1 MLCRFCRISSLL
13 FLITSNSVGLFGPV
27 DTVHKLCRHKVTQV
41 LHHIRCGVNVVV
53 ATFSMVTET
62 VSMLHTQIQTLDTHN
77 EKYKNTLLWRKFGTV
92 HVIKLIDFIYIYT
105 VYIYITFN
113 VYNSFFIEALL
124 VIKLM
129 CFIKMTCSLTG
140 SLETSTDWQTSGALT
155 SKCFSQLLTSSLVFS
170 GQAENSLGWW
180 SKNTELSSK
189 MP

>member
-1 MLCRFCRISSLL
+1 MMYYFTMILFVHFPVTAFCRMSSAFSKDDFVGFPHYL

-92 HVIKLIDFIYIYT
+92 HVIKLIDFIYT
-105 VYIYITFN
+105 VYCLHIYI
-113 VYNSFFIEALL
+113 
-124 VIKLM
+124 
-129 CFIKMTCSLTG
+129 
-140 SLETSTDWQTSGALT
+140 
-155 SKCFSQLLTSSLVFS
+155 
-170 GQAENSLGWW
+170 
-180 SKNTELSSK
+180 
-189 MP
+189 